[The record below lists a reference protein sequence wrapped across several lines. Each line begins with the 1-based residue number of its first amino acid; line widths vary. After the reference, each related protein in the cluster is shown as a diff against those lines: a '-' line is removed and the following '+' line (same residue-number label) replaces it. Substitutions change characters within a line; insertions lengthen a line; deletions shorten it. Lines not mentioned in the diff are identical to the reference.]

1 MWVRLFFNGF
11 TMLAVISVRTKIK
24 ITSMTTA
31 IPMIAILLLDS

>member
-1 MWVRLFFNGF
+1 MWARLFFNGF
-11 TMLAVISVRTKIK
+11 TMLTVISVRTEIK